1 MSYSFNTTYFQIT
14 YNNNTPTDYSALT
27 GNQAGGLD
35 SETAWQ
41 IQSLIKTTG
50 GSAVSG
56 TPFTNGSTII
66 INNYTV
72 TFSSTD
78 TLATAIAKINL
89 MTKFTGV
96 YADQSVAGGY
106 ITLQNAP
113 GFEGTPFYLTEGNG
127 TALATLGL
135 NNPGYYPAGQYENYP
150 STVAATAYSNV
161 STGSNVNINNVTI
174 TFTSGN
180 IQSAVAQ
187 INSHTP
193 QTGVAAEV
201 AGPYL
206 QIESA
211 GWSQPIAING
221 GNAVSAL
228 GFPAGVYPGPISNIT
243 LSEDK
248 ERANMRW
255 FQATTQLEST
265 ATPSYFGSIT
275 RTGNVGNAA
284 LNSITWTVGYE
295 CYSALQTAATVC
307 EPDYPATF
315 TGSAAIQR
323 WVARAMVSTW
333 NSNRKVFAP
342 CTCQVGGTAF
352 FANQARILNITAQG
366 VDTNVMIVSNNIVV
380 TQLPGV

>member
-1 MSYSFNTTYFQIT
+1 MSYAFSTTYFQVT
-14 YNNNTPTDYSALT
+14 YDNNTPTDYSILT

-50 GSAVSG
+50 GSVVSG
-56 TPFTNGSTII
+56 TPFVDGSTII
-66 INNYTV
+66 INGYSV
-72 TFSSTD
+72 TFTSND
-78 TLATAIAKINL
+78 NLADAISKINL

-96 YADQSVAGGY
+96 YADQSVASGY

-113 GFEGTPFYLTEGNG
+113 GFEGTPFYLKEGNG

-135 NNPGYYPAGQYENYP
+135 NNPGYYPAGQYINYP
-150 STVAATAYSNV
+150 STVGSTAFSNVGTNSNV
-161 STGSNVNINNVTI
+161 SINNVTI

-180 IQSAVAQ
+180 IQSAVSQ
-187 INSHTP
+187 INSYTS

-206 QIESA
+206 QLESA
-211 GWSQPIAING
+211 GWSQPWVINS
-221 GNAVSAL
+221 GNALTDL
-228 GFPAGVYPGPISNIT
+228 GFSTGVYPGPISNLT

-255 FQATTQLEST
+255 FQTVSQLEST

-284 LNSITWTVGYE
+284 LNSITFTVGYE
-295 CYSALQTAATVC
+295 CYSALQTQALVC

-315 TGSAAIQR
+315 TGTAAIQR
-323 WVARAMVSTW
+323 WVARAMVNTW

-342 CTCQVGGTAF
+342 CACQIGGTAF
-352 FANQARILNITAQG
+352 FSNQARILNITAQG
-366 VDTNVMIVSNNIVV
+366 VDTNVMVVSNNIVV
-380 TQLPGV
+380 TQLPGI